1 MTVKGTLINALA
13 GTLPR
18 AATPAYAGNTF
29 TLTVGQDDPKTP
41 TLFGYSRSNA
51 FGSIS
56 NTGYF
61 LDIYGTNTHR
71 VDSLFKTS
79 TSNTL
84 TFAISGTT
92 TVTNDTWT
100 SITVPISGGTT
111 TLNRSAASYT
121 NLGGTGGQWIWSSF
135 TSTMANGTVTLA

>member
-56 NTGYF
+56 PTTQF
-61 LDIYGTNTHR
+61 LDIYGTDTHQ
-71 VDSLFKTS
+71 VDSLFKDT

-84 TFAISGTT
+84 TFAISGTA
-92 TVTNDTWT
+92 TVTNSIWT
-100 SITVPISGGTT
+100 SITVPISGTTT
-111 TLNRSAASYT
+111 TLNRADASYT
-121 NLGGTGGQWIWSSF
+121 NVGGTGGQWVWFSF
-135 TSTMANGTVTLA
+135 TSTLASGTVTLA